1 MSQIGISIFLSF
13 YYKSKD
19 KIFFVISKVLFH
31 LIFIFMKQL
40 IKKILKEETI
50 KSSKDLYEIIILQ
63 DIINSDT
70 RIIDKSAIQHLIN
83 KVVSII
89 RRCTSDKDGDY
100 YYQVRTNEHEVFKSD
115 IIVHRIIYVGEDV
128 RRYKK
133 CITEK
138 VKLMIRKNHD
148 KGEVKLIT
156 DITEAD
162 VKDLLKHFTKNSTHR
177 ATWSKDAFFDFYHED
192 MVELS
197 TIPYIKIEL

>member
-1 MSQIGISIFLSF
+1 
-13 YYKSKD
+13 
-19 KIFFVISKVLFH
+19 
-31 LIFIFMKQL
+31 MKQL

-100 YYQVRTNEHEVFKSD
+100 YYQVRTNEHAVFKSD

-162 VKDLLKHFTKNSTHR
+162 VKDLIKHFTKNSTHR
-177 ATWSKDAFFDFYHED
+177 DTWSKDAFFDFYHED